1 MTGKFVNLKK
11 HILCGILTAAELTLA
26 FVRDFFLMVI
36 PGHKEYKMKK
46 ILGLIALLIAV
57 TLCFDT
63 VGTVYAEEKQDQT
76 AKTTGLTK
84 EEMIDRLNFLLKDQ
98 IDLRES
104 IPGIEATETDSG
116 TVIKYNGIQLEDM
129 DKNSLLGLLKT
140 VNQQISLK
148 NLENIENIQNIQRQ
162 LKNIEQ
168 IENINRI
175 QQTLRQQQALPRNTQ
190 VHAPPRINTPP
201 QAPKVPRRY

>member
-1 MTGKFVNLKK
+1 
-11 HILCGILTAAELTLA
+11 
-26 FVRDFFLMVI
+26 
-36 PGHKEYKMKK
+36 MKK